1 MPRKQINVVSL
12 SPLDKV
18 EQVEE
23 EQPDEINQIKEAIK
37 EEEAQQEPSVI
48 EQPVIEPKPKRKAQA
63 RKPKVVEE
71 FVEEPPKV
79 VEPVIEVKEEPQ
91 KKIKTLEIV
100 KCDKCNK
107 EMTKR
112 TLRYDHPKTCKG
124 APINREE
131 IPVQKRT
138 KPVAPPKIVEK
149 TVIPDDIIEQEVK
162 KRINSSIQ
170 ERMRL
175 KLQQKEERI
184 KKLAEKIA

>member
-71 FVEEPPKV
+71 FVEEPKV

-107 EMTKR
+107 EITKR

-138 KPVAPPKIVEK
+138 KSVAPPKVVEK

-162 KRINSSIQ
+162 KRINSEHDSVIDSSP
-170 ERMRL
+170 
-175 KLQQKEERI
+175 
-184 KKLAEKIA
+184 